1 MSDKLDAL
9 VEQIGNLTMQEAADM
24 AKMMEEKWGIQ
35 ASNIQPSAAPVVE
48 EAKATKSVYLIGFED
63 SKKIMVIKTIRPIL
77 DLGLL
82 EAKNFVE
89 KSASEK
95 VEIKTDLEPAEAEK
109 ISKELIAAGGK
120 VEIK

>member
-1 MSDKLDAL
+1 MSDKIEAL
-9 VEQIGNLTMQEAADM
+9 IEQIGNLTMQECADM
-24 AKMMEEKWGIQ
+24 GKMMEKKWGIT
-35 ASNIQPSAAPVVE
+35 ASQIQPSAAPVVE
-48 EAKATKSVYLIGFED
+48 EAKATKDVFLVGYED

-95 VEIKTDLEPAEAEK
+95 VEFKTDLEPAEAEK

-120 VEIK
+120 VEVK

>member
-9 VEQIGNLTMQEAADM
+9 VEQLGKLTLQEAADM

-35 ASNIQPSAAPVVE
+35 ASNIQPSASPVVE
-48 EAKATKSVYLIGFED
+48 EAKATKNVYLIGFED

-95 VEIKTDLEPAEAEK
+95 VEVKTDLEPEEAEK
-109 ISKELIAAGGK
+109 ISKELTAAGGK

>member
-35 ASNIQPSAAPVVE
+35 ASNIQPSDSPVVE
-48 EAKATKSVYLIGFED
+48 EAKATKNVYLIGFED

-95 VEIKTDLEPAEAEK
+95 VEVKTDLEPEEAEK
-109 ISKELIAAGGK
+109 ISKELTAAGGK

>member
-24 AKMMEEKWGIQ
+24 AKMMEEKQGIQ
-35 ASNIQPSAAPVVE
+35 ASNIQPSASPVVE
-48 EAKATKSVYLIGFED
+48 EAKATKNVYLIGFED

-95 VEIKTDLEPAEAEK
+95 VEVKTDLEPEEAEK
-109 ISKELIAAGGK
+109 ISKELTAAGGK

>member
-48 EAKATKSVYLIGFED
+48 EAKATKDVFLVGYED

-82 EAKNFVE
+82 EAKNYVE

-95 VEIKTDLEPAEAEK
+95 VEVKTDLEPAEAEK

-120 VEIK
+120 VEVK